1 MKRILLALVFLM
13 AMCGSLR
20 AESDSDSHRES
31 EIPADIKAIFQ
42 KPAYENSIWGLR
54 VVDLETQKVLI
65 NVRRNYDFVIGSVR
79 KVFSIGE
86 LLNEIGPTHRYNTPV
101 YRRGEV
107 DRKGVLHGDLI
118 LVASGDLTMGGRTNP
133 DGTIAVT
140 NFDHNEADSLGN
152 AQLTAPDPLAGYIA
166 LAEQVA
172 KQGITQITGDFVI
185 DDRLF
190 QPFFFRGQ
198 FDLRPIFVNDD
209 MVDLTINP
217 TTPGNPASVPWRPVS
232 AALGVKSTLVT
243 SGTGSKYTL
252 QLAPEVPQC
261 IGQPGCTAQIEGQLP
276 VDFVPPLTNEFPLI
290 QTFRITQPSNY
301 ARTVFLEALRA
312 KGVTVSADL
321 TKDNPVQ
328 LLPPKD
334 SYPLDT
340 KVAELEGMPYSDYAK
355 FILKVSYN
363 IGADTSLLLFGLTQG
378 VDNMEDAL
386 KVEKKNL
393 ISNYRIPKNEFHFID
408 GSGGGL
414 TTATSRA
421 VTQMLIDM
429 HDAPAFP
436 IFFDALPV
444 MAVDGSLAF
453 VTDFESDPS
462 LAGAKGQVHAK
473 PGTLLESAGSEFLVQ
488 GQGFGGYITA
498 RSGRKLVYEVM
509 VNKVPVSDLN
519 GLLQVFQD
527 QGTISAILWRDN

>member
-1 MKRILLALVFLM
+1 MKILMSALVFCI
-13 AMCGSLR
+13 AMSGPLH
-20 AESDSDSHRES
+20 AESDIGGHQEAGIS
-31 EIPADIKAIFQ
+31 ADIKAILQ
-42 KPAYENSIWGLR
+42 KPLYKNSIWGLR
-54 VVDLETQKVLI
+54 VVDLDTRRVLMNI
-65 NVRRNYDFVIGSVR
+65 GQGYNFIIGSVR

-86 LLNEIGPTHRYNTPV
+86 LLNEVGPAHRYNTPV
-101 YRRGEV
+101 YRRGEL
-107 DRKGVLHGDLI
+107 DPRGVLHGDLI

-140 NFDHNEADSLGN
+140 DYDHNEADSLGN

-166 LAEQVA
+166 LAKQVA
-172 KQGITQITGDFVI
+172 SRGITEITGDVAI

-198 FDLRPIFVNDD
+198 FNLKPIFVNDD
-209 MVDLTINP
+209 VVDLIINP
-217 TTPGNPASVPWRPVS
+217 TTPGRPASVPWRPVS

-243 SGTGSKYTL
+243 SGPGSKYTL

-290 QTFRITQPSNY
+290 QVLRITEPSNY
-301 ARTVFLEALRA
+301 ARTVFIEALRA
-312 KGVTVSADL
+312 TGVTIRANL
-321 TKDNPVQ
+321 TEDNPVH
-328 LLPPKD
+328 LLPAKD
-334 SYPLDT
+334 SYPLNT

-378 VDNMEDAL
+378 VDNMQDAL
-386 KVEKKNL
+386 RVEKRNL
-393 ISNYRIPKNEFHFID
+393 SSNYKIPRHAVHFVD

-414 TTATSRA
+414 TTATTRA

-429 HDAPAFP
+429 HEAPTFP
-436 IFFDALPV
+436 TFFNALPI

-453 VTDFESDPS
+453 VTDFESDPR
-462 LAGAKGQVHAK
+462 LAGAKGQVQAK
-473 PGTLLESAGSEFLVQ
+473 PGTLLASSGSQFLVQ
-488 GQGFGGYITA
+488 GQAFGGYITA
-498 RSGRKLVYEVM
+498 RSGKKLVYEVV
-509 VNKVPVSDLN
+509 VNNVIVSDLN

-527 QGTISAILWRDN
+527 EGTVSAILWRDN

>member
-1 MKRILLALVFLM
+1 MKNILAALVCLLT
-13 AMCGSLR
+13 MCGPLQ
-20 AESDSDSHRES
+20 AESDIAGQQQA
-31 EIPADIKAIFQ
+31 EIPADIKAILQ

-54 VVDLETQKVLI
+54 VVDLDSGKVLI
-65 NVRRNYDFVIGSVR
+65 DFRQNYDFVIGSVR

-86 LLNEIGPTHRYNTPV
+86 LLNEVGPMHRYNTPV

-107 DRKGVLHGDLI
+107 DREGVLRGDLI
-118 LVASGDLTMGGRTNP
+118 LLASGDLTMGGRTNP

-140 NFDHNEADSLGN
+140 DFDHNEADSLGN
-152 AQLTAPDPLAGYIA
+152 AQLTAPDPLAGYSA
-166 LAEQVA
+166 LAQQVA
-172 KQGITQITGDFVI
+172 NRGITKITGDVVI

-190 QPFFFRGQ
+190 QPFFFRDQ

-209 MVDLTINP
+209 VVDLTINP
-217 TTPGNPASVPWRPVS
+217 TTPGKPASVPWRPVS
-232 AALGVKSTLVT
+232 AAMGVKSTLVT
-243 SGTGSKYTL
+243 SGAGSKYSL
-252 QLAPEVPQC
+252 ALAPEVPQC
-261 IGQPGCTAQIEGQLP
+261 IGRPNCTAQIEGQLP
-276 VDFVPPLTNEFPLI
+276 VDFVPPLTNKFPLI

-301 ARTVFLEALRA
+301 ARTVFLQALRA

-328 LLPPKD
+328 LLPAKD
-334 SYPLDT
+334 SYPPDT
-340 KVAELEGMPYSDYAK
+340 KLAELEGMPYSDYVK

-363 IGADTSLLLFGLTQG
+363 IGADTSLLLFGLTHG

-386 KVEKKNL
+386 KVETKNL
-393 ISNYRIPKNEFHFID
+393 ISNYKIPENEFHFVD
-408 GSGGGL
+408 GSGGGA

-429 HDAPAFP
+429 HEAPAFP
-436 IFFDALPV
+436 AFFDALPV

-462 LAGAKGQVHAK
+462 LAGAKGQVRAK
-473 PGTLLESAGSEFLVQ
+473 PGTLLESAGSDFVVQ
-488 GQGFGGYITA
+488 GQAFGGYITA
-498 RSGRKLVYEVM
+498 RSGRKLAYEVV
-509 VNKVPVSDLN
+509 VNKVPVRNLN

-527 QGTISAILWRDN
+527 QGTISAMLWRDN

>member
-1 MKRILLALVFLM
+1 MKNILCALVVFITI
-13 AMCGSLR
+13 CGPLH
-20 AESDSDSHRES
+20 AGSDDQES
-31 EIPADIKAIFQ
+31 EIPAGIKAIFQ
-42 KPAYENSIWGLR
+42 KPAYQNSIWGLR
-54 VVDLETQKVLI
+54 VVDLDTQKVLI
-65 NVRRNYDFVIGSVR
+65 DIRPHYNFAIGSVR

-86 LLNEIGPTHRYNTPV
+86 LLNAVGPTHRYNTPV
-101 YRRGEV
+101 YRRGEL
-107 DRKGVLHGDLI
+107 DREGVLHGDLI

-140 NFDHNEADSLGN
+140 DFDHNEADSLGN

-172 KQGITQITGDFVI
+172 HRGITRITGDVVI

-217 TTPGNPASVPWRPVS
+217 TTPGKPASVPWRPVS
-232 AALGVKSTLVT
+232 AALGVKSALVT
-243 SGTGSKYTL
+243 SGAGSKSTL
-252 QLAPEVPQC
+252 AMAPEVPQC
-261 IGQPGCTAQIEGQLP
+261 IGEPGCTAQIEGQLP
-276 VDFVPPLTNEFPLI
+276 VDFVPPLTSKFPLI

-312 KGVTVSADL
+312 NGVTVSTDL

-328 LLPPKD
+328 LLPPKH

-340 KVAELEGMPYSDYAK
+340 KVAELEGMPYSDYVR

-393 ISNYRIPKNEFHFID
+393 ISNYKIPENEFHFVD
-408 GSGGGL
+408 GSGGGP
-414 TTATSRA
+414 TTATNRA
-421 VTQMLIDM
+421 VTHMLIDM
-429 HDAPAFP
+429 HEAPAFP
-436 IFFDALPV
+436 TFFDALPV
-444 MAVDGSLAF
+444 MGIDGSLAF

-473 PGTLLESAGSEFLVQ
+473 PGTFLESTGSEFVVQ
-488 GQGFGGYITA
+488 GQAFGGYITA
-498 RSGRKLVYEVM
+498 RSGRKLVYEVV

-519 GLLQVFQD
+519 GLLRVFQD

>member
-1 MKRILLALVFLM
+1 MKILMLALVFCV
-13 AMCGSLR
+13 AMCGPLR
-20 AESDSDSHRES
+20 AESDSGGNQERAV
-31 EIPADIKAIFQ
+31 PADIEAIFQ
-42 KPAYENSIWGLR
+42 KPEYENSIWGLR
-54 VVDLETQKVLI
+54 VIDLDTRRVLM
-65 NVRRNYDFVIGSVR
+65 NVGRNYNFFIGSVR
-79 KVFSIGE
+79 KIFSIGE
-86 LLNEIGPTHRYNTPV
+86 LLNEVGPAHQYNTPV
-101 YRRGEV
+101 YRRGEL
-107 DRKGVLHGDLI
+107 DRQGVLRGDLI

-140 NFDHNEADSLGN
+140 DYDHNEADSLGN
-152 AQLTAPDPLAGYIA
+152 AQLTAPDPLAGYNA
-166 LAEQVA
+166 LAKEVA
-172 KQGITQITGDFVI
+172 NLGITEITGDVVI

-198 FDLRPIFVNDD
+198 FDLKPIFVNDD
-209 MVDLTINP
+209 LVDLIITP
-217 TTPGNPASVPWRPVS
+217 TTPGSPASVTWRPVS

-243 SGTGSKYTL
+243 SGPGSKYTL
-252 QLAPEVPQC
+252 GLAPEVPQC
-261 IGQPGCTAQIEGQLP
+261 IGQSGCTAQIEGQLP

-290 QTFRITQPSNY
+290 QAFRITEPSNY
-301 ARTVFLEALRA
+301 ARTVFIEALRA
-312 KGVTVSADL
+312 AGVTIRANL
-321 TKDNPVQ
+321 TEDNPVH

-340 KVAELEGMPYSDYAK
+340 KVAELEGMPYSDYVK
-355 FILKVSYN
+355 LILKVSYN
-363 IGADTSLLLFGLTQG
+363 MGADTSLLLFGLTQG
-378 VDNMEDAL
+378 VDNMQDAL
-386 KVEKKNL
+386 RVEKRNL
-393 ISNYRIPKNEFHFID
+393 IANYRISGHEFDFVD

-429 HDAPAFP
+429 HEAPTFP
-436 IFFDALPV
+436 TFFDGLPI

-473 PGTLLESAGSEFLVQ
+473 PGSLLESAGSEFLVQ
-488 GQGFGGYITA
+488 GQAFGGYITA
-498 RSGRKLVYEVM
+498 RSGKKLGYEVV
-509 VNKVPVSDLN
+509 VNNVPVSDLN